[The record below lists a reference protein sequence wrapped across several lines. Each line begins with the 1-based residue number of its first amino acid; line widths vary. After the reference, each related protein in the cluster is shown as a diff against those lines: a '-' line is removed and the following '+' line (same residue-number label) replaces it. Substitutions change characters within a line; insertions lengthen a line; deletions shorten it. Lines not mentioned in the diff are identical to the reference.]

1 MIKISIIGDVMLGR
15 FVLEKYKN
23 KPYPIVAD
31 AVKKLFID
39 SDFVLANLESPI
51 VTSTSNDSL
60 KFSASDELID
70 EVTFILAFSLS
81 NNHINDFGIK
91 GMEETIIALENRGF
105 QHNGLFTS
113 EYKPIVE
120 HCNNEKIA
128 IFTCADMMNV
138 EFDEENHYHTI
149 RLHDENVL
157 QNAIKEYKNS
167 GYFCILYAHVGMLF
181 TRFPNPIIR
190 DFICAQTKTGIDC
203 IVTVHPHCVGGYE
216 KVNDIPIFYSLGDFL
231 MDGSSFRRRES
242 IVLDLII
249 EGGKLNSWNIT
260 PVITN
265 MQLEVVLPLENQ
277 DKKIRNSF
285 GFVSDKLKNVQDY
298 ISFYKM
304 QYRKEMISHSLS
316 TLFFLYKTKGIVGF
330 LRVFSNRIWDVIEI
344 FKRLLQDRS
353 KMSYDAD
360 AVGEKHKLSNDAL
373 K

>member
-1 MIKISIIGDVMLGR
+1 MKISIIGDVMLGR

-23 KPYPIVAD
+23 SPYTIVSD
-31 AVKKLFID
+31 AVKKLFMH

-60 KFSASDELID
+60 KFSASDKLLD
-70 EVTFILAFSLS
+70 EVTFIHAFSLS
-81 NNHINDFGIK
+81 NNHINDFGVE
-91 GMEETIIALENRGF
+91 GMEETIIALENKGF

-138 EFDEENHYHTI
+138 EFDEENRYSTI
-149 RLHDENVL
+149 RLHNEDML
-157 QNAIKEYKNS
+157 HNAIREYKS
-167 GYFCILYAHVGMLF
+167 KGYFCILYAHVGMLF

-190 DFICAQTKTGIDC
+190 DFICAQTETGIDC

-216 KVNDIPIFYSLGDFL
+216 KVNGVSIFYSLGDFL

-242 IVLDLII
+242 IVLDLVVK
-249 EGGKLNSWNIT
+249 GGKLSSWNIT

-265 MQLEVVLPLENQ
+265 MQLEVVLPLEKQ
-277 DKKIRNSF
+277 DKRIRDSF
-285 GFVSDKLKNVQDY
+285 DFVSDKLKNVQDY
-298 ISFYKM
+298 ISFYKK
-304 QYRKEMISHSLS
+304 QYKKEMIYHSLS
-316 TLFFLYKTKGIVGF
+316 TLFFLYKTKGIIGF
-330 LRVFSNRIWDVIEI
+330 FRVFSNRIWDVIGI
-344 FKRLLQDRS
+344 SKRLLQDRS

-360 AVGEKHKLSNDAL
+360 AVDEKHKLSNDAL